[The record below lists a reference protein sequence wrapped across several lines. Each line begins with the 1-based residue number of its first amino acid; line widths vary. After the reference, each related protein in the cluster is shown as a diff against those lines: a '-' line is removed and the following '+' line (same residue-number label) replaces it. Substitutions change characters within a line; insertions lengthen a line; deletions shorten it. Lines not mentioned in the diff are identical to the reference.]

1 MSILFLFLVLTGLSV
16 VDLIAGTVW
25 TAVAFGQTRQRS
37 GPEVGA
43 EMTAE
48 RMARGTVGHTR
59 PQYVY
64 FAGEGVAVEK
74 EASLSLSE
82 IKQGLKAGQWRRMLP
97 VLLAI
102 EGFLGLLLFGA
113 VSAWLGI
120 ENRLLAGLIVV
131 VALYALVR
139 TVMAFARA

>member
-1 MSILFLFLVLTGLSV
+1 MLIPFLVLTGVSL
-16 VDLIAGTVW
+16 VDLIIGTIW

-48 RMARGTVGHTR
+48 RMARGMEGHTR

-64 FAGEGVAVEK
+64 FEGEAVSVEK
-74 EASLSLSE
+74 EASLSLSD
-82 IKQGLKAGQWRRMLP
+82 IKHGLKAGQWRRMLP

-102 EGFLGLLLFGA
+102 EGFVGLLLFGA

-120 ENRLLAGLIVV
+120 ENRLLVGLVAI

-139 TVMAFARA
+139 TVIAFARA

>member
-1 MSILFLFLVLTGLSV
+1 M
-16 VDLIAGTVW
+16 
-25 TAVAFGQTRQRS
+25 
-37 GPEVGA
+37 E
-43 EMTAE
+43 
-48 RMARGTVGHTR
+48 GHTR
-59 PQYVY
+59 PQHVY
-64 FAGEGVAVEK
+64 FEGEGVAVEK
-74 EASLSLSE
+74 EASLSLAE

-120 ENRLLAGLIVV
+120 ENKLLAGLIAI